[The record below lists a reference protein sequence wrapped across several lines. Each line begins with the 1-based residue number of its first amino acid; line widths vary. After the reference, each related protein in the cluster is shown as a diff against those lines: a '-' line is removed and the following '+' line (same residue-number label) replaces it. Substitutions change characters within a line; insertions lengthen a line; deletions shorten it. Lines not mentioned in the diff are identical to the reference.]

1 MGNKQIVRRN
11 KKTISVLLWEQEVAG
26 SNPATPTI
34 RSLTRKCRA
43 FFMFKILEIK
53 IKDSSDASDQL
64 DRRKICHPEFI
75 SRSDLSK
82 ELLR

>member
-1 MGNKQIVRRN
+1 
-11 KKTISVLLWEQEVAG
+11 
-26 SNPATPTI
+26 
-34 RSLTRKCRA
+34 
-43 FFMFKILEIK
+43 MFKILEIEV
-53 IKDSSDASDQL
+53 KDSSDASDQL